1 MAVALQRRHQCG
13 QYRRQAFTAEMV
25 TRLPKRL
32 QLLNHPG
39 AITATPVNLS

>member
-1 MAVALQRRHQCG
+1 
-13 QYRRQAFTAEMV
+13 MV